1 MQVILQIPGARGRP
15 ETLIVEADSEADA
28 LRAAASRGLHV
39 LSVSLPTQP
48 TNARGGAGRFPL
60 VLFNQ
65 ELLALLEAGLSL
77 IEALQTLETK
87 ERRPGAR
94 VVLAELL
101 VSLREG
107 KGFSEAL
114 AARGE
119 IFPELYVATV
129 RSAERSGNLS
139 DALSRYVVYQL
150 QFDVLKRKLIS
161 AAIYPT
167 MLIAVGLSVTLF
179 LLGYVVP
186 RFAVVYD
193 GSGRQTPF
201 ASALLLT
208 FGKFIHVHWSTFGI
222 VTLTVLVSVVFALRE
237 AAVRH
242 ALVDAAV
249 RLPFLSLRAA
259 EFRLARFYRT
269 MGLLLAAG
277 IPLTRALAM
286 SAGLFPPAQREGL
299 ERARRAIEEGCAF
312 TPALEAEGL
321 ATAIAASL
329 LRVGERSGRLADMLE
344 RAARFHDE
352 EFARWVDWA
361 SRLLEPVLMSTM
373 GLVIGTVV
381 VLLYMPIFD
390 LADTLQ

>member
-15 ETLIVEADSEADA
+15 ETLVVEAESEADA
-28 LRAAASRGLHV
+28 IRVAASRGLQV

-48 TNARGGAGRFPL
+48 ASARGGAGRFPL
-60 VLFNQ
+60 ILFSQ

-94 VVLAELL
+94 AVLSELL
-101 VSLREG
+101 NGLREG

-114 AARGE
+114 AARAE

-129 RSAERSGNLS
+129 RSAERSGNLP
-139 DALSRYVVYQL
+139 DALSRFVVYQL
-150 QFDVLKRKLIS
+150 QFDVLKKKLIS
-161 AAIYPT
+161 VAIYPT
-167 MLIAVGLSVTLF
+167 MLIVVGLSVTLF

-193 GSGRQTPF
+193 GSAHRTPF

-208 FGKFIHVHWSTFGI
+208 FGKFIHAHWSAFGI
-222 VTLTVLVSVVFALRE
+222 VTLTALAGVVFTLRDP
-237 AAVRH
+237 AARRVLIDTAVRF
-242 ALVDAAV
+242 
-249 RLPFLSLRAA
+249 PFLSRRAA
-259 EFRLARFYRT
+259 DFRLARFYRT
-269 MGLLLAAG
+269 MALLLAAG

-286 SAGLFPPAQREGL
+286 TAGLFPPAQREAL
-299 ERARRAIEEGCAF
+299 ERARRTIEEGGAF

-344 RAARFHDE
+344 RSARFHDE

-361 SRLLEPVLMSTM
+361 SRLLEPMLMSAM
-373 GLVIGTVV
+373 GLIIGTVV
-381 VLLYMPIFD
+381 VLLYMPIFN